1 MDLNIDE
8 YEEFTTSMKW
18 IIIIIGHSRG
28 NAIKYFQIVQ
38 Y

>member
-18 IIIIIGHSRG
+18 IIIIINHSRG